1 MVTRRIEA
9 AQKKVEERH
18 FEARKNLLE
27 YDEVM
32 DMQRK
37 RVYGFRQ
44 QILNGRN
51 CREVILE
58 MVRKQIEKNL
68 TEFMQKDFGTAS
80 FAAFASNRLSCP
92 LEAKDFRGME
102 FSEADTYAKERAE
115 RDAETTVQDS
125 LDENLPGDEGDEDA
139 QADWNWEAMAK
150 LAETKWGVKVKDWDL
165 KKIGRDNVGE
175 YLLDMARKAIQA
187 VDLAEGKVYLEQ
199 DFQHRFAANWVLHK
213 FGIEMKLEE
222 ILSLDAA
229 GLKSFVTEK
238 AEAAYDAKEAE
249 YPAMAGLYRYL
260 TATGGKHL
268 RLDGEGL
275 MAWARQR
282 FETELDPNDLNG
294 KTRDELFAILANLSR
309 QSTAKADGAIL
320 EARKKVENAFSGA
333 DAKRSLRANDASR
346 GSLESLAQWAKAE
359 LHLDLPVEELEEL
372 NREELE
378 IKLLGGVEDRYRPE
392 MRRME
397 RSLLLQIVDNTWKDH
412 LYVMEKLR
420 SSVGLVGYAQVDPK
434 VEYKKEG
441 MKLFEQMWQSIDR
454 ETTDLVF
461 KMERLDED
469 FVGSTW
475 VETSATHAAPPGAT
489 ENYGQTQ
496 DENMNAGQPDVK
508 PEPIKNRGP
517 RVGRNDPCPCG
528 SGKKYKQCC
537 MRLAGK
543 QDLA

>member
-1 MVTRRIEA
+1 MI
-9 AQKKVEERH
+9 
-18 FEARKNLLE
+18 
-27 YDEVM
+27 
-32 DMQRK
+32 
-37 RVYGFRQ
+37 
-44 QILNGRN
+44 
-51 CREVILE
+51 
-58 MVRKQIEKNL
+58 RKQIEKNL
-68 TEFMQKDFGTAS
+68 SEFMQKDFGSAN
-80 FAAFASNRLSCP
+80 FAAFAGNRLSCE

-102 FSEADTYAKERAE
+102 FNEAETYAKERAE
-115 RDAETTVQDS
+115 RDAETSVQDA
-125 LDENLPGDEGDEDA
+125 LDENLAGDEGDEEA
-139 QADWNWEAMAK
+139 QLDWNWEAMAK
-150 LAETKWGVKVKDWDL
+150 LAETKWGAKIKDRDL
-165 KKIGRDNVGE
+165 KKIGRDNVAE
-175 YLLDMARKAIQA
+175 YLLDIARKAIQA
-187 VDLAEGKVYLEQ
+187 VDLSEGKVFLEE
-199 DFQHRFAANWVLHK
+199 DFQHRFAASWVQNK
-213 FGIEMKLEE
+213 FGIELKLDE
-222 ILSLDAA
+222 IRTMEGPAF
-229 GLKSFVTEK
+229 KKFVTEK
-238 AEAAYDAKEAE
+238 AEATYDAKEAE
-249 YPAMAGLYRYL
+249 YPAMAGLYRFL

-294 KTRDELFAILANLSR
+294 KTREELFNILAGHSR
-309 QSTAKADGAIL
+309 QSAAKADGAIR
-320 EARKKVENAFSGA
+320 EVKKKVEDVFSGA
-333 DAKRSLRANDASR
+333 DPKRSLRANQASR
-346 GSLESLAQWAKAE
+346 GTLESLAQWAKAE
-359 LHLDLPVEELEEL
+359 LHLELTVEELEEMD
-372 NREELE
+372 REELE

-475 VETSATHAAPPGAT
+475 VETSATHAAAPGAT
-489 ENYGQTQ
+489 EAYGQTQ
-496 DENMNAGQPDVK
+496 EGNMSAGEGDVK

-528 SGKKYKQCC
+528 SGRKYKQCC
-537 MRLAGK
+537 MRQGGNGTAG
-543 QDLA
+543 